1 MADHDAALVQ
11 QFLHVSVTQ
20 RKAVVEPNGMLDD
33 EHGETVAVRL
43 GVGHGESA
51 YPDPVNA
58 TQPFRRTARQIG
70 RPHRRVESD
79 RRRVGP

>member
-1 MADHDAALVQ
+1 
-11 QFLHVSVTQ
+11 
-20 RKAVVEPNGMLDD
+20 VVEPNGMLDD

-58 TQPFRRTARQIG
+58 TQPVRLLPLVALQDLPGPSAILVS
-70 RPHRRVESD
+70 RPPLS
-79 RRRVGP
+79 

>member
-1 MADHDAALVQ
+1 VQ

-51 YPDPVNA
+51 YPDPVKA
-58 TQPFRRTARQIG
+58 TQPIPVLPDVHSILQPLA
-70 RPHRRVESD
+70 
-79 RRRVGP
+79 